1 MSSFA
6 FVILLL
12 IACPAFHPVSVVS
25 PLNVSQFTRDLAG
38 HPDGR
43 AVTYVLEGLQHGFR
57 LGFQP
62 VRRLKPAKKNKPSAF
77 QNPKVIDDYLAIEVA
92 CARGAGPFPPPL
104 CPTYKLV
111 VSGSSPKKVNPAGDA
126 LLWTFRLPMGLVLM
140 MVLIR
145 MNFPCT
151 IFT

>member
-1 MSSFA
+1 M
-6 FVILLL
+6 ILLL

-38 HPDGR
+38 HPDRR

-62 VRRLKPAKKNKPSAF
+62 VRRLKPARRINHPPSRIPRSLTIIWPLRWLVVGSQA
-77 QNPKVIDDYLAIEVA
+77 PSL
-92 CARGAGPFPPPL
+92 RPL
-104 CPTYKLV
+104 CPTYKFV
-111 VSGSSPKKVNPAGDA
+111 VSGSSPKKVNPASGA

-145 MNFPCT
+145 LCPLYFYCGG
-151 IFT
+151 